1 MDGIFYGVL
10 FLGYG
15 LLLLFF
21 FFFSSKEKRN
31 MLGNKSLQQN
41 LHKEIRKW
49 TNQCFG
55 LFAIVGAVVGFKLF
69 LINRIVQISP

>member
-1 MDGIFYGVL
+1 
-10 FLGYG
+10 
-15 LLLLFF
+15 
-21 FFFSSKEKRN
+21 